1 MRFRRI
7 FECLSAA
14 LLVCA
19 LFLLCPHT
27 ALAAEPDD
35 ALEKG
40 IVPACSTELDRSA
53 YFDGGLYENVPV
65 DVETVKI
72 GLCYGDNAVSYAEFY
87 ADGGQGFLIGS
98 FDAERHFHEMTR
110 TESSWLEAYRTA
122 RGIALGGWGFYEEYD
137 GAQGVAILPVD
148 GGTVS
153 FRGDRYRGGFRLTA
167 WEDYDLIVTNY
178 VGLEDYV
185 KGVVPYEMSS
195 FWPYEALRAQAVCAR
210 TYVVYNL
217 DHYEEY
223 DFDLTGDTESQVYRG
238 VGRATELTDKAVDS
252 TAGLYVRYR
261 GELCEIYYF
270 ASDGGM
276 TEDGKNVF
284 GSERP
289 YLAGKTDPF
298 EDAVDFTGR
307 DWTVTR
313 DGWELGRRLRLNEVE
328 LGSITS
334 LSPLYS
340 ELGNVIAVRYT
351 DADGRELTLT
361 GRDSYAFIGMSNCR
375 FTVEREDE
383 LFVFSGNGWGHNCGM
398 SQWGARAMAETY
410 GYDCE
415 DIIRFYYTGA
425 YVG

>member
-1 MRFRRI
+1 
-7 FECLSAA
+7 
-14 LLVCA
+14 
-19 LFLLCPHT
+19 
-27 ALAAEPDD
+27 
-35 ALEKG
+35 
-40 IVPACSTELDRSA
+40 
-53 YFDGGLYENVPV
+53 
-65 DVETVKI
+65 
-72 GLCYGDNAVSYAEFY
+72 
-87 ADGGQGFLIGS
+87 
-98 FDAERHFHEMTR
+98 
-110 TESSWLEAYRTA
+110 
-122 RGIALGGWGFYEEYD
+122 
-137 GAQGVAILPVD
+137 
-148 GGTVS
+148 
-153 FRGDRYRGGFRLTA
+153 
-167 WEDYDLIVTNY
+167 
-178 VGLEDYV
+178 
-185 KGVVPYEMSS
+185 MSS

-261 GELCEIYYF
+261 GEVCEIYYF

-284 GSERP
+284 GSEQP

-313 DGWELGRRLRLNEVE
+313 DGWELGRRLRVNEVE
-328 LGSITS
+328 LGTITS

-340 ELGNVIAVRYT
+340 ELGNVIAVRYR